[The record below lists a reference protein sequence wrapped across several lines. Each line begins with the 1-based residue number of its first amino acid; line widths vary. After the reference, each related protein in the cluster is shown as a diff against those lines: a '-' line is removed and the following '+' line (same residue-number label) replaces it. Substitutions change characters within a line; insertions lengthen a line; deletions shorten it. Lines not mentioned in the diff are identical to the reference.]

1 MQAHHSCGRKA
12 NGTQAGIE
20 GQPQGQWQQG
30 SPIRKLE
37 FVPNL
42 LLRAQLSGALADADL
57 FLIDGVTLP
66 LLKAWAGANYGW
78 VGQITGEHV

>member
-1 MQAHHSCGRKA
+1 MQTHHSCGRKA
-12 NGTQAGIE
+12 NGTQAGSK

-42 LLRAQLSGALADADL
+42 LLLTWSSGALADAGL
-57 FLIDGVTLP
+57 FLIDGVRLP
-66 LLKAWAGANYGW
+66 LLKAWAGANYG
-78 VGQITGEHV
+78 